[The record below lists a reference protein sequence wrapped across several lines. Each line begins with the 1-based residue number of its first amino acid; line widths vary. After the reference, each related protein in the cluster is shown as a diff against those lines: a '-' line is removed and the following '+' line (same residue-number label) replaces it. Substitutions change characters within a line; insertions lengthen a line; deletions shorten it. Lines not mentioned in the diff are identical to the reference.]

1 MSRQDRSQDAL
12 ESGPELTPGLIA
24 EASAW
29 LAILH
34 GPNRTND
41 SERGFSQ
48 WLRSNPLHGRAF
60 EEATEIWQE
69 AGNLRSLRKSTGSDT
84 GGERGERALRTGTLR
99 LFEGARKPGFL
110 VAAALVALA
119 IGVSAYFYNPGVA
132 TAVGEQRMLTLPDG
146 TQIVLNTNSRIKV
159 HYSEGARNV
168 ELLRGEALFDV
179 AKSPNRP
186 FRVIVGD
193 RQVNAL
199 GTSFTVH
206 REEDLFTVT
215 LVEGKVS
222 VSAVGSAVTQPAA
235 GVARQDGEI
244 VLAPGER
251 LSIPTH
257 RPPRVDAPPLDKVLA
272 WERREVALDNVA
284 LDTAVHEMNRYSP
297 RALVIS
303 PGAPPIRVTGLFRA
317 GDSLSFARA
326 VAEAYN
332 LQVTESDHEI
342 RLEPRP

>member
-1 MSRQDRSQDAL
+1 MPRTGAL
-12 ESGPELTPGLIA
+12 
-24 EASAW
+24 
-29 LAILH
+29 
-34 GPNRTND
+34 RVV
-41 SERGFSQ
+41 
-48 WLRSNPLHGRAF
+48 
-60 EEATEIWQE
+60 
-69 AGNLRSLRKSTGSDT
+69 
-84 GGERGERALRTGTLR
+84 GGE
-99 LFEGARKPGFL
+99 RKPGFL
-110 VAAALVALA
+110 VATALVALA

-146 TQIVLNTNSRIKV
+146 TQVVLNTNSRIKV
-159 HYSEGARNV
+159 HYSKRARNV

-186 FRVIVGD
+186 FRVTVGD

-206 REEDLFTVT
+206 REDDLLTVT

-222 VSAVGSAVTQPAA
+222 VSAVGSALGPAVPQPAA
-235 GVARQDGEI
+235 GLARQDGEI

-257 RPPRVDAPPLDKVLA
+257 RPPRVDAPPLEKVLA

-303 PGAPPIRVTGLFRA
+303 PGARPIRVTGLFRA